1 MISALRLSSVI
12 FRAHSTLPAASR
24 KNLTSGFSALKLSAM
39 ALIGI
44 DKLPAW
50 KMVSVLASL
59 LDVLHAAKD
68 IAKTARAIILF
79 IVTILRYVKKA
90 YRIELKKQN
99 SEKEFRNDLFEANRS
114 LLPKIDVLNRALG
127 YQSRKENP
135 CRLQ

>member
-1 MISALRLSSVI
+1 
-12 FRAHSTLPAASR
+12 
-24 KNLTSGFSALKLSAM
+24 M